1 MDGQLITVTQLVST
15 ALQHLQDQKYSKL
28 TIIRHRGTWNKLLK
42 HAETNEIQDYTL
54 KYGMDFI
61 KEYYGVDIDTKMS
74 EFHVFLMTS
83 MKILYEIQQYGTIN
97 TKRNV
102 KPVKQPEIFFNTL
115 DMYCRSLSEQNL
127 CYKTIYRKVDMIRI
141 LLLFLENKRLMCL
154 SELTAK
160 NIYDFL
166 ETRKSL
172 ALTTRESELYI
183 IRDFIRFLASHNI
196 CKQELGKLFPVISVH
211 SKDSIPSFFTTD
223 EIKRVLNCIDRN
235 SRFGKRDYAIL
246 LLAVQLGMRAGDIR
260 NLKMSN
266 IKWSKKCV
274 EFIQQKTKNFISI
287 PLPNEAMLALLDYLK
302 NSRPQSEKLLVFIK
316 ASAPY
321 TDYAD
326 SNSFHNIV
334 KKYLEAAK
342 IEYKSSK
349 HHGLHS
355 MRHSLAGNMLLDGT
369 PMPII
374 SNILGHRYS
383 DTTTKYL
390 KIDIPQLRQVALE
403 VPHGSNR

>member
-1 MDGQLITVTQLVST
+1 
-15 ALQHLQDQKYSKL
+15 
-28 TIIRHRGTWNKLLK
+28 
-42 HAETNEIQDYTL
+42 
-54 KYGMDFI
+54 MDFI
-61 KEYYGVDIDTKMS
+61 KEYYGVDTDTKMS
-74 EFHVFLMTS
+74 DFHVHLIKS
-83 MKILYEIQQYGTIN
+83 MKILYEIQQSGTIN
-97 TKRNV
+97 TNRNV
-102 KPVKQPEIFFNTL
+102 KPVKQPENFFNTL
-115 DMYCRSLSEQNL
+115 NAYSKSLSDQNL
-127 CYKTIYRKVDMIRI
+127 CYKTICRKVDIIRI
-141 LLLFLENKRLMCL
+141 LLMFLESKGLMCL
-154 SELTAK
+154 SELTAE
-160 NIYDFL
+160 NVYNFL

-172 ALTTRESELYI
+172 ALTTREAELYI
-183 IRDFIRFLASHNI
+183 IRDFIRFLATHNI

-223 EIKRVLNCIDRN
+223 EIKRALNCIDRN

-266 IKWSKKCV
+266 IKWSKRCV
-274 EFIQQKTKNFISI
+274 EFIQQKTENFISI

-302 NSRPQSEKLLVFIK
+302 NSRPQSEKLLVFVK

-326 SNSFHNIV
+326 SNSFHTIV

-403 VPHGSNR
+403 VPNGSN